1 MTAYWNHLSF
11 EFKTGLRN
19 SSQLLMNYLFP
30 LGFFVMMGVV
40 MTQINPL
47 FPKTIVPA
55 MIIFATMSA
64 AILGLPGPLVEGRE
78 AGVYRSFKINGVPA
92 MAILAMPGL
101 STLFHVG
108 IVAIIITV
116 AAPAFFGGAAP
127 VDWVAFAAVTLVTA
141 FTCGALG
148 SLIGVVAKDSRSTV
162 LWSQLVFLPSMLL
175 GGLMMPL
182 SMLPASFRDIAGLL
196 PPAQAM
202 QAYLGLAF
210 RQETALDPALSLAV
224 LAATGVLA
232 LALAVYLF
240 SWDSRN
246 NAHRGRTVLALA
258 VLLPGLV
265 GLVLV

>member
-1 MTAYWNHLSF
+1 MTAYWNHLNF
-11 EFKTGLRN
+11 EFKIGLRN
-19 SSQLLMNYLFP
+19 PSQLLMNYLFP

-55 MIIFATMSA
+55 MIVFSTMSA
-64 AILGLPGPLVEGRE
+64 AILGLPGPLVEARE

-92 MAILAMPGL
+92 IAILAMPGL
-101 STLFHVG
+101 STLFHVC
-108 IVAIIITV
+108 IVAIVITF
-116 AAPAFFGGAAP
+116 AAPAFFGGTAP
-127 VDWVAFAAVTLVTA
+127 VDWPGFVLVTLVTV

-148 SLIGVVAKDSRSTV
+148 SLIGVIAKDSRSTV
-162 LWSQLVFLPSMLL
+162 LWSQIIFLPSMLL

-182 SMLPASFRDIAGLL
+182 SMLPASFQRIAGLL
-196 PPAQAM
+196 PPARAM

-210 RQETALDPALSLAV
+210 RQETALDPALSLAI

-246 NAHRGRTVLALA
+246 NARRGQAVLALI
-258 VLLPGLV
+258 VLLPSVLGLF
-265 GLVLV
+265 L